1 MNFYIASSFK
11 NIHEVRELARILKLE
26 GWNHTYD
33 WTKNERVDSYN
44 LLSEIGKIEKQAVVE
59 SDFFVVL
66 LPAGKGSHIEM
77 GIALGLE
84 KRVFLYSTT
93 NSSFDFDQTSTF
105 YHVDGVERFTRDL
118 QSFAHYLIGKHHH

>member
-11 NIHEVRELARILKLE
+11 NIHEVRELARILTLE
-26 GWNHTYD
+26 GWNYTYD
-33 WTKNERVDSYN
+33 WTINERVDSYN

-59 SDFFVVL
+59 SDFLVVL

-105 YHVDGVERFTRDL
+105 YHVDGVERFTGDL
-118 QSFAHYLIGKHHH
+118 QSFAHYLIGKHHQ

>member
-1 MNFYIASSFK
+1 MNFYIASSFQ

-59 SDFFVVL
+59 SDFLVVL
-66 LPAGKGSHIEM
+66 LPAGK
-77 GIALGLE
+77 
-84 KRVFLYSTT
+84 V
-93 NSSFDFDQTSTF
+93 
-105 YHVDGVERFTRDL
+105 V
-118 QSFAHYLIGKHHH
+118 

>member
-59 SDFFVVL
+59 SDFLVVL

-77 GIALGLE
+77 GIALRLE

-105 YHVDGVERFTRDL
+105 YHVNGVERFTGDL